1 MALRLLSDRTARAN
15 PRLHDALAGLGL
27 VEPIEHTAPPE
38 MWPFG
43 DRHPAEVADMW
54 RVTSALLAALDR
66 EVIAHGAHL
75 LVVYVPA
82 RFEVYDAA
90 WATTRE
96 RWGMGAG
103 WRREAVEEDLDARC
117 RALRVPLLD
126 LRAALRAAAAG
137 ARVYLHVDDHW
148 TAAGNAVAARE
159 IARALPSA
167 AGPPV
172 HGRAP
177 RPAA

>member
-1 MALRLLSDRTARAN
+1 
-15 PRLHDALAGLGL
+15 
-27 VEPIEHTAPPE
+27 
-38 MWPFG
+38 
-43 DRHPAEVADMW
+43 
-54 RVTSALLAALDR
+54 
-66 EVIAHGAHL
+66 
-75 LVVYVPA
+75 
-82 RFEVYDAA
+82 
-90 WATTRE
+90 
-96 RWGMGAG
+96 MGAG